1 MNSSI
6 PSLAEFNIVPADVNE
21 EGKMY
26 IVSMEDGSFFK
37 ISESAKLIIEEI
49 DGIKSYDDI
58 VKSLKKKYGVDLNLK
73 YIENFIVN
81 KLIPTGIVKIPG
93 SENITNSR
101 SILWFHFPLINE
113 TLLSKICTK
122 LLFLFNLKFILACGI
137 FAISIVYYTLHNY
150 HFTINKLMSYKINT
164 REFFSILILY
174 LASLIFHELG
184 HATSCYYYKVKPRSI
199 GIGIYL
205 FMPVFY
211 ADLSETWLLNRKQR
225 LVTDIS
231 GTYFQVVI
239 ILFLSLIIFINNQFF
254 NIIVY
259 LHIFNLSLLTIL
271 FNLNPLTR
279 KDGYW
284 ILSDITGLVNVHR
297 RIRSNTPNLFKIFS
311 KSKKDN
317 NVEYQDYKL
326 KPSMSYFLKVWS
338 IGYVL
343 ITSFILLRII
353 YYLFTNFFNNK
364 FGISD
369 LQSLLLVLIVL
380 LQFIL
385 PPIRSLL
392 GRKKVTNNILSQ

>member
-1 MNSSI
+1 MNSGI

-37 ISESAKLIIEEI
+37 ISESAKLVIEEI

-93 SENITNSR
+93 SENITNSK

-122 LLFLFNLKFILACGI
+122 LLFLFNLKFIIPYGI
-137 FAISIVYYTLHNY
+137 FLIIIVYYTLHNY
-150 HFTINKLMSYKINT
+150 NFSINKLMNHKINT

-174 LASLIFHELG
+174 LVSLIFHELG

-211 ADLSETWLLNRKQR
+211 ADLSETWVLNRKQR
-225 LVTDIS
+225 LVTDIA

-239 ILFLSLIIFINNQFF
+239 ILFFSLIIFINSQFF

-259 LHIFNLSLLTIL
+259 LNIINLSLLTVL

-284 ILSDITGLVNVHR
+284 ILSDITGLVNVHK
-297 RIRSNTPNLFKIFS
+297 RIRSNTRDLFGTFS

-317 NVEYQDYKL
+317 NVGYQDYKL
-326 KPSMSYFLKVWS
+326 KPSMSYFLKIWS
-338 IGYVL
+338 IGYIV
-343 ITSFILLRII
+343 ITSYILLRIV
-353 YYLFTNFFNNK
+353 YYLLTNFLNNQ
-364 FGISD
+364 FSISD
-369 LQSLLLVLIVL
+369 FQSLSLILIVMM
-380 LQFIL
+380 QFIL
-385 PPIRSLL
+385 PPIKSILSP
-392 GRKKVTNNILSQ
+392 KKVNNKLAE